1 MEEMGR
7 GRIVGPDQERLTF
20 DDLADIITN
29 EYEAKE
35 RKSANRL
42 KVSLKVLR
50 SFFGTG
56 RALDITTDRVDAYI
70 ACRRKAGRAN
80 STIRNEVNALRR
92 AMVLAKRA
100 GKLAEVPPFDAPP
113 VTVVRRGFFSRDDL
127 NDVLHHLPHNLR
139 PVVRFAYLTGW
150 RTREILTLTWAQV
163 DMDAG
168 IIRLEP
174 GTTKNNEGREIP
186 FRALPELDALIREQ
200 HKWTKQVQRTIGAIV
215 PTVFHREGQPI
226 KYFRGTWDT
235 ACVKA
240 GNPGAWFHD
249 LRRSAVRNMER
260 AGVSR
265 SVAME
270 VTGHKT
276 ESIYKRYAIADVVSL
291 EEGLKKLA
299 GLDASRG
306 TAVKLGPPG

>member
-1 MEEMGR
+1 M
-7 GRIVGPDQERLTF
+7 
-20 DDLADIITN
+20 
-29 EYEAKE
+29 
-35 RKSANRL
+35 L
-42 KVSLKVLR
+42 K
-50 SFFGTG
+50 
-56 RALDITTDRVDAYI
+56 
-70 ACRRKAGRAN
+70 
-80 STIRNEVNALRR
+80 
-92 AMVLAKRA
+92 
-100 GKLAEVPPFDAPP
+100 
-113 VTVVRRGFFSRDDL
+113 
-127 NDVLHHLPHNLR
+127 HLPHYLR

-150 RTREILTLTWAQV
+150 RKREILTLTWAQV
-163 DMDAG
+163 DVDAG

-186 FRALPELDALIREQ
+186 FRALPELDALVREQ
-200 HKWTKQVQRTIGAIV
+200 RERTKRVQRTMGTIV
-215 PTVFHREGQPI
+215 PTVFHRKGQPI
-226 KYFRGTWDT
+226 KNPRNAWNR

-265 SVAME
+265 SVAMK

-299 GLDASRG
+299 GLDVTGGKAA
-306 TAVKLGPPG
+306 TAQKG